1 MNSGFRFRMLI
12 LFGAICVVAALT
24 LWGVERSWMQVNA
37 LERHLTK
44 EQLLSFRSADDFQK
58 QLLTLNNS
66 MFRFALK
73 RDAASWAEFEQSS
86 TVLDRWIDVQIAKFN
101 TGRERN
107 ILAQLNA
114 TYDDYLA
121 AARQLHTNPPPASL
135 ATDVLT
141 ELAGFEQQAQR
152 LLHLDAQLA
161 DAHHDAEAAFLSEAN
176 HSLDELR
183 WLLFTGVAILLG
195 MMGALGW
202 LLYRD
207 LVAPLRTRL
216 VEREALLERQ
226 EKLATLGTLASGI
239 AHEIRNPLTS
249 IKARLYT
256 LGKHIRDNK
265 AGTSDAA
272 VISDEISRLERI
284 VQDVLRFARPSDPEL
299 RVVPADLPLRE
310 VQSLMS
316 SSLDP
321 ARVQLLLE
329 PGPELLVFI
338 DPSLIKQVLIN
349 LVRNAVEAIEQQG
362 AVTLR
367 VRAGRM
373 NLQGKD
379 CPVAILEVADTG
391 KGISPEVGK
400 RLFDP
405 FFTTK
410 EAGTGLGL
418 PIAARIV
425 EKHGGVLQYQTRVGH
440 GTVFGIVLPQV
451 SSPAAKMQPDKVV
464 NSETPKLPH

>member
-1 MNSGFRFRMLI
+1 MLI
-12 LFGAICVVAALT
+12 LFGGICVVVALT
-24 LWGVERSWMQVNA
+24 LWGVERSWKQVNA
-37 LERHLTK
+37 LEHHLTK
-44 EQLLSFRSADDFQK
+44 EQLLTFRSADDFQK

-66 MFRFALK
+66 MFRFALM
-73 RDAASWAEFEQSS
+73 RDAARWAEFEKSS
-86 TVLDRWIDVQIAKFN
+86 AVLDRWIDVQIAKFK
-101 TGRERN
+101 TGRERS

-114 TYDDYLA
+114 AYDDYLS

-135 ATDVLT
+135 ATDVFT
-141 ELAGFEQQAQR
+141 ELGGFEQQAQR

-161 DAHHDAEAAFLSEAN
+161 DAHRDAEATFLSQAN
-176 HSLDELR
+176 RSLDELR
-183 WLLFTGVAILLG
+183 WLLFAGVAILLG

-256 LGKHIRDNK
+256 LAKHIRDNK

-299 RVVPADLPLRE
+299 HVMSANVPLRD

-316 SSLDP
+316 TSFDTS
-321 ARVQLLLE
+321 RVQLLFE
-329 PGPELLVFI
+329 PGPELPVFI

-349 LVRNAVEAIEQQG
+349 LVRNALEAIEQQG
-362 AVTLR
+362 TVTLR
-367 VRAGRM
+367 VRADRM
-373 NLQGKD
+373 NLQGKE

-410 EAGTGLGL
+410 EEGTGLGL
-418 PIAARIV
+418 SIAARIV

-440 GTVFGIVLPQV
+440 GTVFGIILPQV
-451 SSPAAKMQPDKVV
+451 ISQSAKTQPDNVAE
-464 NSETPKLPH
+464 SPTPKLSH